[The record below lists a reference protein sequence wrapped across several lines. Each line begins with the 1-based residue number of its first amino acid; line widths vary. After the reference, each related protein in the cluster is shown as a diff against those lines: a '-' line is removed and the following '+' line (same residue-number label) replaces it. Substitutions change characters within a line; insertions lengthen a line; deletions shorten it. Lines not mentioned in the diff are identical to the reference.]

1 MTDRFRTENVF
12 PEANNRDLIN
22 GIKSNQA
29 EVYAIFEKLI
39 KVYSKKLQYEDAEG
53 DLNLFFFEILNKLDT
68 NRFKYD
74 DSNYLCRYIKTSL
87 RHKYISLSKE
97 YTKEQRLMEDFED
110 YKLNNQ
116 ENSTDFRKK
125 VEFKEILNGLSEKQK
140 QVLYYRY
147 FYLFSDDEISKIFCI
162 SRQAVCQF
170 RKRGIKILKEQM

>member
-1 MTDRFRTENVF
+1 M
-12 PEANNRDLIN
+12 IN

-29 EVYAIFEKLI
+29 EVYSIFEKLI

-68 NRFKYD
+68 NRFKPD

-97 YTKEQRLMEDFED
+97 YCKEQMLMEDFED

-116 ENSTDFRKK
+116 ENSIDFRKN
-125 VEFKEILNGLSEKQK
+125 VEFEEMLNGLSEKQK

-162 SRQAVCQF
+162 SRQAVCRL
-170 RKRGIKILKEQM
+170 RKRGIEILKEKI

>member
-1 MTDRFRTENVF
+1 M
-12 PEANNRDLIN
+12 IN

-29 EVYAIFEKLI
+29 EVYAIFERLI

-68 NRFKYD
+68 NCFKYD
-74 DSNYLCRYIKTSL
+74 DSDYLCRYIKTSL

-97 YTKEQRLMEDFED
+97 YNKKQRLMEDLEG
-110 YKLNNQ
+110 YRLNNQ
-116 ENSTDFRKK
+116 EYSIDFRQR
-125 VEFKEILNGLSEKQK
+125 VELKEILNGLPEKQK

-162 SRQAVCQF
+162 SRQAVCQL
-170 RKRGIKILKEQM
+170 RKRGIRILKEQM